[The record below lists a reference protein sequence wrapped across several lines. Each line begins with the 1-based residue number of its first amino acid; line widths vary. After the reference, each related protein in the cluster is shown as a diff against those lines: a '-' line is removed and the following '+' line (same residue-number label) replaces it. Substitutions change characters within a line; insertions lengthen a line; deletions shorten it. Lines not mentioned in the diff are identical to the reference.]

1 MVFHSM
7 TGGYFKENTNRQ
19 INTIKQGEQLMFSLF
34 FVILFKKNYLYGE
47 GEKSLLNFKNCY
59 AIINRYKEGANVI
72 WLKEVDFCE
81 FLI

>member
-47 GEKSLLNFKNCY
+47 GEKSLLNF
-59 AIINRYKEGANVI
+59 
-72 WLKEVDFCE
+72 
-81 FLI
+81 

>member
-19 INTIKQGEQLMFSLF
+19 INTIRQGEQLMFSLF

-47 GEKSLLNFKNCY
+47 GREIP
-59 AIINRYKEGANVI
+59 A
-72 WLKEVDFCE
+72 E
-81 FLI
+81 FLKLLCNYK